1 LNDLEASGASDPDKA
16 RMARSEHVVSQRQRV
31 LILVLE
37 DIYDASNI
45 GAALRS
51 GNTFGVP
58 TVYITSAECDPIQ
71 LRRRSSSANR
81 WVRTQM
87 FRSTSVESLQQSAPE
102 RLKVDKRQLRSQDLW
117 FFV

>member
-1 LNDLEASGASDPDKA
+1 MNDLEASGASDPDEA
-16 RMARSEHVVSQRQRV
+16 TMARSEHVVSQRQRV

-58 TVYITSAECDPIQ
+58 TVHITSAECDPIQ
-71 LRRRSSSANR
+71 LRRSSSSANR

-87 FRSTSVESLQQSAPE
+87 FWSTSVESLQQSASE
-102 RLKVDKRQLRSQDLW
+102 CLKLDKRQLRSQDLW